1 MHDKMTDFWE
11 SFSAPKI
18 HFMILHSEMVPF
30 VLFPWT
36 WTTILK
42 IFKLC
47 LRSSKMNN
55 LSSSL
60 YLHLELFLRAIW
72 SWHSKGWTKLGLLA
86 AEQSPNSCSI
96 LGLAATEPTVSLLQ
110 IWHPQGWLM
119 PPWALTLQTPYNY
132 KNSRFNKL
140 AKFHWARSAGQV
152 PDTKEAMQLQELWHA
167 CRNNGA
173 EQAAGGDSANIHCRV
188 KSTKKWSQ
196 RTESNRE
203 SYRSIEREPSE
214 AKSPPPL
221 FLQYL
226 RLYYH
231 LGSPLLCA
239 VFAPSCYAS
248 HWNCVPVQDG
258 NQQLCIY

>member
-18 HFMILHSEMVPF
+18 HFMILYSEMVPF

-36 WTTILK
+36 WTIILK

-47 LRSSKMNN
+47 LCSSKMNN

-60 YLHLELFLRAIW
+60 YLHLELLLRAIW

-86 AEQSPNSCSI
+86 AEQSPNSCNI

-110 IWHPQGWLM
+110 NWHPTGLADATM
-119 PPWALTLQTPYNY
+119 GTKVIGALTLQTPYNY

-140 AKFHWARSAGQV
+140 AKFHWARSVGQV

-167 CRNNGA
+167 CRNNSA
-173 EQAAGGDSANIHCRV
+173 EQAAGGDCGNNHCRV
-188 KSTKKWSQ
+188 KSRKKRSQ

-203 SYRSIEREPSE
+203 SYRSIER
-214 AKSPPPL
+214 A
-221 FLQYL
+221 
-226 RLYYH
+226 
-231 LGSPLLCA
+231 
-239 VFAPSCYAS
+239 
-248 HWNCVPVQDG
+248 
-258 NQQLCIY
+258 